1 MPADAKFAV
10 YLSHS
15 WRTRDVEL
23 NARVW
28 NEVESACELLV
39 DAPETSGADP
49 PYYINRIEEQLRR
62 SDLFLCV
69 LTQRDQEAT
78 GAAAEPPLQC
88 SAYSLFEIRLA
99 QRFDI
104 PLLVLYERSTGFKS
118 PRSLRPNERYIAFDR
133 GRSGSLPDE
142 RAWRTA
148 IAPKM
153 QEWVRWAC
161 DDRKPATYE
170 PSSVAVGLIPPKAR
184 DGGAVREQIKDQLRA
199 AGYERVS
206 CKTAFAGNV
215 DAFQI
220 LHAAGLVVADVSDR
234 DPVAVELY
242 AAAHALGI
250 PAIRLIR
257 TDAADAPL
265 PWLLDGHPGGYQHDL
280 VRWAA
285 PNDLAGQ
292 LEPRARAMFRI
303 VRALAPADARRYL
316 QSKRYSDCCV
326 FISHTLKP
334 PRRDLV
340 KSIYAMLSERY
351 VTPFEYHIVN
361 AAGDHWKVELEAQL
375 QKTTHLI
382 VLLSDEYEQSPVC
395 TYEMEAI
402 LGRLNRGDAVKIF
415 PFMIDGRS
423 RPHPK
428 LGELGLHH
436 RLLDAPEIN
445 ANATVVADEVMAVL
459 ERGAS
464 PSS

>member
-69 LTQRDQEAT
+69 LTQRDQQAT

-133 GRSGSLPDE
+133 DRSGSLPDE

-184 DGGAVREQIKDQLRA
+184 DGGAVREQMKDQLRA

-215 DAFQI
+215 DPSRRRSRRRRRVGARP
-220 LHAAGLVVADVSDR
+220 GR
-234 DPVAVELY
+234 RRAVRRG
-242 AAAHALGI
+242 ARA
-250 PAIRLIR
+250 R
-257 TDAADAPL
+257 
-265 PWLLDGHPGGYQHDL
+265 HPGDSAHSYGRRRRSTA
-280 VRWAA
+280 VA
-285 PNDLAGQ
+285 
-292 LEPRARAMFRI
+292 
-303 VRALAPADARRYL
+303 ARRAPWRV
-316 QSKRYSDCCV
+316 S
-326 FISHTLKP
+326 
-334 PRRDLV
+334 
-340 KSIYAMLSERY
+340 A
-351 VTPFEYHIVN
+351 
-361 AAGDHWKVELEAQL
+361 
-375 QKTTHLI
+375 
-382 VLLSDEYEQSPVC
+382 
-395 TYEMEAI
+395 
-402 LGRLNRGDAVKIF
+402 
-415 PFMIDGRS
+415 RS
-423 RPHPK
+423 R
-428 LGELGLHH
+428 
-436 RLLDAPEIN
+436 
-445 ANATVVADEVMAVL
+445 AVGGS
-459 ERGAS
+459 E
-464 PSS
+464 